1 METVM
6 RTLSAMVIG
15 IALIGGA
22 AAETAAPKTE
32 PKCETAE
39 INPVTGHVFCI
50 KPLGAPV
57 EAPPDAKLPCK
68 PEDARGQWSYGPNCT
83 PTPEG

>member
-1 METVM
+1 M
-6 RTLSAMVIG
+6 
-15 IALIGGA
+15 ALVLMAAGA
-22 AAETAAPKTE
+22 VAAQPTAPKAE

-57 EAPPDAKLPCK
+57 EAPPDEAKLPCK
-68 PEDARGQWSYGPNCT
+68 QDSRGRWSWAPNCA
-83 PTPEG
+83 PMPEGM